1 MKRKALLWITTAL
14 ALAAPAVTLGI
25 RARDGRTADALVV
38 RGLAAL
44 DAPLERAARPESID
58 WRTAVDS
65 FERARTLDPG
75 GASGQRASAMFHVAR
90 AYEFLS
96 RAEVVMAHTEATT
109 AARMLGDDPRVKL
122 CLALTTLRRGDPAR
136 AERLL
141 DAVDRSDA
149 PVAVRTRSG
158 VHHVD
163 VLLDA
168 GRTHD
173 ALTLAESLDRLA
185 PRSAAVANRLGLVRA
200 AVSDVEGARAA
211 FARARSIDPRDA
223 SPVINLARMERS
235 RGALAEARTLLE
247 QALAIDEAQGD
258 AWLAY
263 GVVLSEL
270 GPAHGA
276 AARAAILRASRSLPD
291 DAEPWAAQGA
301 IDLQEA
307 KWADAIE
314 SFREAIR
321 RAPNHAGARANL
333 GVALA
338 QSGDRRGALHAFQ
351 EATELA
357 PGTGAGWNGLGAMR
371 LALGDAENAVG
382 PLQQAMTLLPDDPN
396 PSLNLGLALVRLQ
409 RWNDAAAAFRETLRR
424 SPGNEVAITH
434 LMTLQPDPAARAR
447 VAAMRRIAMR

>member
-1 MKRKALLWITTAL
+1 
-14 ALAAPAVTLGI
+14 
-25 RARDGRTADALVV
+25 
-38 RGLAAL
+38 
-44 DAPLERAARPESID
+44 
-58 WRTAVDS
+58 
-65 FERARTLDPG
+65 
-75 GASGQRASAMFHVAR
+75 
-90 AYEFLS
+90 
-96 RAEVVMAHTEATT
+96 MAHTEATT
-109 AARMLGDDPRVKL
+109 ASRMLGDDPRVKL
-122 CLALTTLRRGDPAR
+122 CLALTTLRRGDSAR
-136 AERLL
+136 AERLF

-149 PVAVRTRSG
+149 PLAVRARSG

-173 ALTLAESLDRLA
+173 ALTLAESLDRTA

-200 AVSDVEGARAA
+200 AVGDVDGARAA
-211 FARARSIDPRDA
+211 FARAREIDPRDA
-223 SPVINLARMERS
+223 APVINLARLERS

-247 QALAIDEAQGD
+247 QALALDEAQGD

-270 GPAHGA
+270 GPQHAA

-301 IDLQEA
+301 LDLQES
-307 KWADAIE
+307 KWRDAVE

-338 QSGDRRGALHAFQ
+338 QSGDRRGALRAFQ

-424 SPGNEVAITH
+424 APGNEVAITH

-447 VAAMRRIAMR
+447 VAAMRRLAMR